1 MYAHTHIHT
10 KETYT
15 PIQLAVIENIIA
27 YMLVNGISS
36 NLFFQIIQTNNTV
49 QLLKKGGGGGPINPL
64 K

>member
-27 YMLVNGISS
+27 YMLVNGIST

-49 QLLKKGGGGGPINPL
+49 QLLKKRGGGPTNPL